1 MFIRLGGSILISLQ
15 MPDTHSEQVQWIE
28 SLILTDRFD
37 RMVDERIAVGVTS
50 SGIQL
55 TDQECELVAQR
66 GLQSLSPQRFALL
79 LNDHAALI
87 ELRGW
92 VLEHGSDYWTRLAD
106 RRDDDTQRISKILQA
121 VKSDHEFAAS
131 KKVGLA
137 ESRRVSNSVW
147 VERSFV
153 AAISAAA
160 TAAMLLVMFQTF
172 DGRPSTID
180 SQTSVAQGPVSTT
193 TPPPLTAARSAPAS
207 ALATSTN
214 VWGFEK
220 FAKQINQSNDRLDP
234 PLDRESYLEQLA
246 VAAEAWT
253 VKRPENSADLARRIG
268 EFRMGCSAL
277 LLASHEPLPQADRDW
292 LREKCANWAA
302 ALDRHLQEVES
313 GVDSN
318 TVRRQVDQT
327 VIKIAAAL
335 RGRSSSI

>member
-15 MPDTHSEQVQWIE
+15 MPDTQSEQVQWIE

-37 RMVDERIAVGVTS
+37 RLVDERIAIGVTS

-55 TDQECELVAQR
+55 TDQECELVARR
-66 GLQSLSPQRFALL
+66 GLQTLSPQRFALL

-106 RRDDDTQRISKILQA
+106 CRDNDTQRISKILQA
-121 VKSDHEFAAS
+121 VKIDLESSAS
-131 KKVGLA
+131 QKVGLA

-160 TAAMLLVMFQTF
+160 TAAMLLVMFQTI
-172 DGRPSTID
+172 DGRPSTMD
-180 SQTSVAQGPVSTT
+180 SQTSVAQSPVST

-207 ALATSTN
+207 AVATTAN

-253 VKRPENSADLARRIG
+253 VKRPENPTDLARRIG
-268 EFRMGCSAL
+268 EFRMGCSAI
-277 LLASHEPLPQADRDW
+277 LLASHEPLPQADREW
-292 LREKCANWAA
+292 LKEKCATWAT
-302 ALDRHLQEVES
+302 ALDRHLEEVES
-313 GVDSN
+313 GVGSD
-318 TVRRQVDQT
+318 TVRQQVDQT